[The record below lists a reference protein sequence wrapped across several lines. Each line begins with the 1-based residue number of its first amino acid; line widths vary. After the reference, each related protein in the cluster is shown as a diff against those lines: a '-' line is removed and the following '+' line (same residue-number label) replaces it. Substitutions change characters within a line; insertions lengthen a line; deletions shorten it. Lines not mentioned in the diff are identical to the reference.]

1 MKKEG
6 HPKNYRLVVFK
17 DTSCDHSFLTRSTV
31 ETTDTIKWDDGNDY
45 PLYKIEISNKSLPFF
60 TGKQNLVDT
69 AGRIEKFNRKYG
81 KKK

>member
-45 PLYKIEISNKSLPFF
+45 PLYKIEISMKAADAMLTSTMRASDAPS
-60 TGKQNLVDT
+60 
-69 AGRIEKFNRKYG
+69 GR
-81 KKK
+81 